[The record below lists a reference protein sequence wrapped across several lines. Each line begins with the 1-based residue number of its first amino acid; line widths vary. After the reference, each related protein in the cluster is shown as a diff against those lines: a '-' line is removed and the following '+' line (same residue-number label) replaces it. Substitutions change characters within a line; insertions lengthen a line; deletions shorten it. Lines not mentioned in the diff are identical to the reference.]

1 MSEQEQAV
9 FSIEKLYVKDLSLEV
24 PHAPRIFLEATE
36 PEVEMSVATSNQKLE
51 DEFYE
56 VSITVKVEAKLA
68 DGRYMFLNEVT
79 QSGIFRLANIPEE
92 AKKELVTTVKN
103 ITDTTL
109 KMKEFQQEAKET
121 LLAQKPK
128 RATNPDDPD
137 RLDENLALLTTGAKY
152 QEWSDRFTMDVVPA
166 MVTVLDI
173 ISTTH
178 PDATAIPEL
187 QVMRDAF
194 PQQKEVSDHAE

>member
-1 MSEQEQAV
+1 MKKNTGSGAPERKKPTKERTQRNATVAKSKEHHKAFQAV
-9 FSIEKLYVKDLSLEV
+9 TATWQAVAEMHNANNEV
-24 PHAPRIFLEATE
+24 LT
-36 PEVEMSVATSNQKLE
+36 
-51 DEFYE
+51 
-56 VSITVKVEAKLA
+56 TVKPLA
-68 DGRYMFLNEVT
+68 ELIKRHDVL
-79 QSGIFRLANIPEE
+79 SNIPED

-103 ITDTTL
+103 ITDTTI
-109 KMKEFQQEAKET
+109 KMKEFQQEAMET

-128 RATNPDDPD
+128 RSTNPDDPE

-152 QEWSDRFTMDVVPA
+152 QEWSDRFTMDVVPD

-178 PDATAIPEL
+178 PDANAIPEL

-194 PQQKEVSDHAE
+194 PQQKEDSDHAE

>member
-1 MSEQEQAV
+1 MKKNAGSGAPERKKPTKERTQRNATVAKSKEAGKAFEAVNATWQAV
-9 FSIEKLYVKDLSLEV
+9 AEMHNANNEVLS
-24 PHAPRIFLEATE
+24 
-36 PEVEMSVATSNQKLE
+36 
-51 DEFYE
+51 
-56 VSITVKVEAKLA
+56 TVKPLA
-68 DGRYMFLNEVT
+68 ELIKRPDV
-79 QSGIFRLANIPEE
+79 LANITEE

-103 ITDTTL
+103 ITDTTV

-128 RATNPDDPD
+128 RVTNPDDPD

-152 QEWSDRFTMDVVPA
+152 QEWSDRFTMDVVPD
-166 MVTVLDI
+166 MVSVLDI
-173 ISTTH
+173 ITTTH
-178 PDATAIPEL
+178 PDADAIPEL

>member
-1 MSEQEQAV
+1 MKKNAGSGAPERKKPTKERTQRNATVAKFKEAGKAFETVNSTWQAV
-9 FSIEKLYVKDLSLEV
+9 
-24 PHAPRIFLEATE
+24 A
-36 PEVEMSVATSNQKLE
+36 EMHNANNQVLT
-51 DEFYE
+51 
-56 VSITVKVEAKLA
+56 TVKPLA
-68 DGRYMFLNEVT
+68 ELIKRQDVLT
-79 QSGIFRLANIPEE
+79 NIPEE

-152 QEWSDRFTMDVVPA
+152 QEWSDRFTMDVVPD

-173 ISTTH
+173 ITTTH
-178 PDATAIPEL
+178 PDANAIPEL

>member
-1 MSEQEQAV
+1 MKKNAGSGAPERKKPTKERTQRNAAVAKFKEAGKAFEAVNSTWQAV
-9 FSIEKLYVKDLSLEV
+9 
-24 PHAPRIFLEATE
+24 A
-36 PEVEMSVATSNQKLE
+36 EMHNANNQVLT
-51 DEFYE
+51 
-56 VSITVKVEAKLA
+56 TVKPLA
-68 DGRYMFLNEVT
+68 ELIKRPDM
-79 QSGIFRLANIPEE
+79 LANISEE

-128 RATNPDDPD
+128 RITNPDDPD

-152 QEWSDRFTMDVVPA
+152 QEWSDRFTMDVVPD

-173 ISTTH
+173 ITTTH
-178 PDATAIPEL
+178 PDANAIPEL

-194 PQQKEVSDHAE
+194 PQKKEVTDHVE